1 MEEFSKLW
9 FYILAAIIYLLI
21 NRKKT
26 THKESKAPDPT
37 SIPPFIDEQEKSFKD
52 SRNVYPKKNYNETKT
67 SHKHDLKPLENTIE
81 EQKVPDIYETYERIS
96 QEQNQEENLELNSF
110 VVDNVDYESIIKKEK
125 KENYYGKLLK
135 NPQTLREA
143 FVLSEILNKKYN

>member
-1 MEEFSKLW
+1 
-9 FYILAAIIYLLI
+9 
-21 NRKKT
+21 
-26 THKESKAPDPT
+26 
-37 SIPPFIDEQEKSFKD
+37 
-52 SRNVYPKKNYNETKT
+52 
-67 SHKHDLKPLENTIE
+67 LENTIE